1 MHLYMFFLSLVPWNY
16 STIYSLQSFK
26 SMSWKHQWDSIHP
39 YVCRTYIS
47 DNKSLRLFV
56 SCYRHCCMSQSLSY
70 DSIWSLPVPS
80 TRAGGRGWLG
90 PCNFFFSWLR
100 PCFRRKL
107 CFSPDRNSSLC
118 KKEVVRVK
126 WLSIGHVFFL
136 QRLCYQ
142 SWCCHDFNVIE
153 PWWWSNWL
161 CGDGF
166 LVD

>member
-1 MHLYMFFLSLVPWNY
+1 MPWNY

-26 SMSWKHQWDSIHP
+26 SMNWKHQWDSIHP

-56 SCYRHCCMSQSLSY
+56 SCYRYCWMSQSLSY

-90 PCNFFFSWLR
+90 PCKKKISWLR
-100 PCFRRKL
+100 PCFQRKL

-126 WLSIGHVFFL
+126 WLSKGRVFPSKTLLLILMLPWFQCFWAL
-136 QRLCYQ
+136 MMKQLI
-142 SWCCHDFNVIE
+142 V
-153 PWWWSNWL
+153 WWWIP
-161 CGDGF
+161 GD
-166 LVD
+166 